1 MRTPPTSR
9 YVRIACLVS
18 GLLIVIACAP
28 PSALLQRSDLVVQQP
43 LDQPLEPNSRLRVRT
58 VGHTSLAASSA
69 SKASTP
75 ELSPGPVSGSA
86 AWPALEAAL
95 VEAVAM
101 REGLLFEV
109 VGWRELQAYRAHLDD
124 QAATNRSGDW
134 EFKQARPGFEYPADL
149 PALIG
154 ATAWSSCRYEV
165 VAEVAGYKVAPMSIA
180 GPSGRALNVPGEEAT
195 VRMVLRDLADDRVL
209 MDLATPVHGEAIFT
223 KAATI
228 FAGELE
234 RQWWAARD
242 GGRSEARVREDVH

>member
-109 VGWRELQAYRAHLDD
+109 V
-124 QAATNRSGDW
+124 
-134 EFKQARPGFEYPADL
+134 
-149 PALIG
+149 
-154 ATAWSSCRYEV
+154 
-165 VAEVAGYKVAPMSIA
+165 AEVAGYKMAPMSIA

>member
-109 VGWRELQAYRAHLDD
+109 V
-124 QAATNRSGDW
+124 
-134 EFKQARPGFEYPADL
+134 
-149 PALIG
+149 
-154 ATAWSSCRYEV
+154 
-165 VAEVAGYKVAPMSIA
+165 AEVAGYKVAPMSIA